1 MPTTE
6 EAPVITKK
14 SEKAPSASEE
24 PVYDND
30 ESDVDD
36 DDNDND
42 GPQSLGTRMQWSP
55 NENYIFVS
63 ILARHSVCNERQG
76 LVLNHMSVDAKI
88 INDVAKGLGGGVD
101 IDELVRQLAAKYPA
115 KKKEHRSH
123 ACINLITEMKK
134 KIPRYSYQQLN
145 NKHINMWTR
154 TIAPFRQMFDC
165 GSPYKGKSPFHRD
178 CKRFIKVLLE
188 FLSNMIANG
197 VTQVDLQVFAR
208 RADKGCKLLEQWL
221 TAMLATHGVGMVNFL
236 YACGV
241 RVATAFINGKNLKD
255 RSAEETRF
263 LNTELHTPK
272 EVHTVLRA
280 YMDRIATCEALDAI
294 PTQPIIVDVAE
305 AARANTERCRE
316 LALAAVAKS
325 AMPHALLHPHY
336 AAGPVKTAAPPGAA
350 PGSAAHPG
358 MVHPGMVHP
367 GMMYPG
373 IAYPGMVHPGI
384 MYPGAAH
391 LSAAGAAAFNRF
403 VQTGEYAR
411 APYSSMA
418 PYASPDPWAV
428 PGFHAYKGHAYHGH
442 AGPSAT
448 APATPAYQ
456 RAPADHWAGQGGAGY
471 MPPRE
476 QHAYH
481 RQGPGG
487 RAHSGY
493 QREAPLYHPYYSG
506 HPPGS
511 RAFHAQTPAT
521 FPRYDEGSRER
532 MAEPPSYHDSWE
544 RSPQW
549 PNMSC
554 PVSPSPPLP
563 EDSAPLVE
571 EPQPQSR

>member
-1 MPTTE
+1 MSAVESSKTETPTFMG
-6 EAPVITKK
+6 PMHNRSVCDDVLDG
-14 SEKAPSASEE
+14 SQPS
-24 PVYDND
+24 
-30 ESDVDD
+30 
-36 DDNDND
+36 
-42 GPQSLGTRMQWSP
+42 GTRASWST
-55 NENYIFVS
+55 NDDHIFVS

-305 AARANTERCRE
+305 AARANSERCRE
-316 LALAAVAKS
+316 LALAGSDVAY
-325 AMPHALLHPHY
+325 PELQHRY
-336 AAGPVKTAAPPGAA
+336 AAGMPWMGLLPPPQHQQQQHQQQHPDAVFGGFPRGA
-350 PGSAAHPG
+350 
-358 MVHPGMVHP
+358 
-367 GMMYPG
+367 
-373 IAYPGMVHPGI
+373 
-384 MYPGAAH
+384 
-391 LSAAGAAAFNRF
+391 
-403 VQTGEYAR
+403 EYAR
-411 APYSSMA
+411 AP
-418 PYASPDPWAV
+418 PE
-428 PGFHAYKGHAYHGH
+428 FHPHSEYGYRGP
-442 AGPSAT
+442 AGP
-448 APATPAYQ
+448 PAAAAAYQ
-456 RAPADHWAGQGGAGY
+456 RLAADHWARPSGAEYMPPPHMYHQRQQSPGGRMPAGY
-471 MPPRE
+471 M
-476 QHAYH
+476 
-481 RQGPGG
+481 
-487 RAHSGY
+487 RA
-493 QREAPLYHPYYSG
+493 APPLYHPYYGRQPPMPPRAYHEQAPEAFGG
-506 HPPGS
+506 H
-511 RAFHAQTPAT
+511 AEAAH
-521 FPRYDEGSRER
+521 PRLD
-532 MAEPPSYHDSWE
+532 
-544 RSPQW
+544 
-549 PNMSC
+549 
-554 PVSPSPPLP
+554 
-563 EDSAPLVE
+563 DSAR
-571 EPQPQSR
+571 PQPVGPIRPRLDEAARARLDKIVRARLDEAARVRLEESARARLAGSAA